1 MTFSSRKKNI
11 QDQKRKKNTPT
22 TKKQTSL
29 LDKMNNFLLRF
40 SRVPL
45 KEKLFFIQYFGIM
58 FKTGISLSVILRT
71 LSKQTPN
78 KRFAAIIEEMGA
90 EVEKGSSLADAF
102 RPHKKIFG
110 ELFINMIEA
119 GEVSGNLENVLN
131 QLYVQTKKQHELS
144 SKVKG
149 ALTYPAVL
157 VVVMILIGIFMMTV
171 VVPRLLGVLSTFGTA
186 LPLPTRIMIAIS
198 DFINN
203 NGLFLGIAL
212 VIIIIIFFKVLKTYK
227 GKYYFGWIVL
237 KIPII
242 SPIIK
247 KINLARFARTTSSL
261 IKTDILIVRAFKI
274 TASILGN
281 LPYRKAT
288 EEVSEKLEKGGQI
301 NEILSTYPNLFPP
314 VVQQIVAV
322 GEETGELDEIFL
334 ELADFYEKEV
344 DNIMDNL
351 PSIIEPILIVLL
363 GVGVG
368 GMAVAIIMPMYSLT
382 STI

>member
-11 QDQKRKKNTPT
+11 QDQKRKKNTQT

-78 KRFAAIIEEMGA
+78 KRFASVIKDIGG

-288 EEVSEKLEKGGQI
+288 EEVGEKLEKGGQI

-351 PSIIEPILIVLL
+351 SFIIEPILIVLL